1 MAQEVQVRLVQV
13 QVLAHLVLVQQEGV
27 LMEVQPQVAPLLEQ
41 EVPLQE
47 QEVPL
52 LEVDQSHPQGQEL
65 QQEVLL
71 QGQEALQVLAKV
83 REQVQLL
90 EVLLRAQAGVLAQV
104 EAEVLDL
111 ALAVGLQQVVLE
123 QGQVVL
129 GQGRAQEQAQVLA
142 EVVARARA
150 KAQVQE

>member
-1 MAQEVQVRLVQV
+1 
-13 QVLAHLVLVQQEGV
+13 
-27 LMEVQPQVAPLLEQ
+27 MEAQPQVAPL
-41 EVPLQE
+41 QE
-47 QEVPL
+47 QGAL
-52 LEVDQSHPQGQEL
+52 L
-65 QQEVLL
+65 
-71 QGQEALQVLAKV
+71 VLAKV

-129 GQGRAQEQAQVLA
+129 GRGRAREQAQILA
-142 EVVARARA
+142 EVAARARA
-150 KAQVQE
+150 MEQE